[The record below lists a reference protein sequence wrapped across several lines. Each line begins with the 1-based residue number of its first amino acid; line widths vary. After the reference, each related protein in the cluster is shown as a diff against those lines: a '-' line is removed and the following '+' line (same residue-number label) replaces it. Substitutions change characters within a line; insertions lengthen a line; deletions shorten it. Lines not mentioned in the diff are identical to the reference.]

1 MATTFKKR
9 KTYQIKKDY
18 QAKNLVNPFFRH
30 HNSNK
35 KKTAKINWRW
45 RLIAILILL
54 AAVIYGFFASPLFVI
69 KHIQIKGL
77 GRLPENAISEK
88 IWQQANQNKFWPF
101 KQSNIFLFDKEEASS
116 SLISSFN
123 FSKIEIEKKLFH
135 TIVVLVEERP
145 YAFIWQET
153 GKSYYSDSKGYIIR
167 DSEVDP
173 ADLTRFPIIENR
185 SDKEMI
191 VNDYLQI
198 DADYL
203 SFIFALKGE
212 VEKSPALAI
221 DRFIIDQEF
230 RTIKV
235 QFKNGLLAYFNTKED
250 AAKQLDKLDAVVKTD
265 KIKDNLGKVNYVDL
279 RYGDKVFIGNK

>member
-35 KKTAKINWRW
+35 KKKAKISWPW
-45 RLIAILILL
+45 RLVALLIIL
-54 AAVIYGFFASPLFVI
+54 AAVMYGFLVSPLFLI

-101 KQSNIFLFDKEEASS
+101 KQSNIFLFDKDDASS
-116 SLISSFN
+116 DLISSFN

-145 YAFIWQET
+145 YAFIWQEA

-173 ADLTRFPIIENR
+173 ADLAKFPVIENK
-185 SDKEMI
+185 SNKEMI

-203 SFIFALKGE
+203 SFIFTLKGE

-235 QFKNGLLAYFNTKED
+235 QFKDGLLAYFNTKEE
-250 AAKQLDKLDAVVKTD
+250 AVKQLDKLVIVKTD
-265 KIKDNLGKVNYVDL
+265 KIKDNLDKVNYVDL